1 MRQNHSNLIS
11 QQIHR
16 FSFDPP
22 TDSKV
27 WETMQQKIIDF
38 IDARWLSANSRTSAC
53 NLRIGTKCIFSLKIQ
68 NA

>member
-27 WETMQQKIIDF
+27 WETMQQKMIDF
-38 IDARWLSANSRTSAC
+38 IDARWLGANSRTSAC
-53 NLRIGTKCIFSLKIQ
+53 YLRNGIFAEIQ
-68 NA
+68 KT